1 MKRIVMSFAA
11 AMVYAP
17 EHPERVARRNGT
29 GLNFDVT
36 FQTWPNR
43 ESMARSIR
51 MQQRGETRP
60 DHWRACVPL
69 APGEGY

>member
-1 MKRIVMSFAA
+1 MKRTTMSFAA
-11 AMVYAP
+11 AMDYKP

-43 ESMARSIR
+43 ESMAR
-51 MQQRGETRP
+51 
-60 DHWRACVPL
+60 
-69 APGEGY
+69 

>member
-11 AMVYAP
+11 SLEHKPA
-17 EHPERVARRNGT
+17 HPERTARRS
-29 GLNFDVT
+29 LQSFDVE

-43 ESMARSIR
+43 ASMAKSIR
-51 MQQRGETRP
+51 MQQRGEPRA

-69 APGEGY
+69 SPGEGY